1 MDADICFQCRHY
13 SCYRKIRY
21 EVKNTIWMV
30 LDKKWKRCFQS
41 QEQIVNFRKKNSS
54 DLLPSKQKRPK

>member
-30 LDKKWKRCFQS
+30 LDKKWKRFFNHKS
-41 QEQIVNFRKKNSS
+41 ELSILEKKNSS
-54 DLLPSKQKRPK
+54 DLLPSKQKRPI

>member
-1 MDADICFQCRHY
+1 MDADIYFQRRHY

-30 LDKKWKRCFQS
+30 VDKKWKWHFQS
-41 QEQIVNFRKKNSS
+41 QEQIVNFRKK
-54 DLLPSKQKRPK
+54 K